1 MSKRYPGGVIS
12 KTAANTSLSGA
23 GGLWSVTQA
32 AQKAKIDEWPIGG
45 VSNPIVNSL
54 RFRRSS
60 SSNLTRTL
68 VSPTDGK
75 KFTLS
80 FWFKPCN
87 FTKSDSVSF
96 IALLSTPTHNTDK
109 TFLSFARY
117 NDDNDN
123 FNIVFQQHNG
133 DSASR
138 FSLKTSQSFRD
149 PSAWYHLVIN
159 YDSTQATSSNRIK
172 MYVNGSQITAFAG
185 SSYPA
190 ENHICGWQTN
200 GKVMTM
206 GYAEFSEYFDG
217 YITESNFIDGQ
228 ALTPSSFGQTN
239 PITGVWESIKYT
251 GTYGTNGF
259 YLPFRAPSNMGRD
272 ESGNN
277 NNWTLSGF
285 NTSVANTTYD
295 IVSDVP
301 TQWTPR
307 ASSTDIGGIVR
318 GNYCTWNP
326 LARKQNFNVT
336 NGNLTISKSSNGWDT
351 ILGSMG
357 VTSGKH
363 YWEMKCGTSGDYY
376 SMFFGI
382 ASSVINYNTDN
393 LQDSSTERAKGFL
406 VFCDDGQSLLDNN
419 GRTSYSSNLVAND
432 VLAIALDMDNKTC
445 QFYKNNTA
453 LGSISI
459 ASSPLASAIVVPIF
473 IPFYTGATWFFNWGQ
488 QPFIYTPPAGYKSL
502 CTTNL
507 PEPTIKQGSQNFNAT
522 IYSGDNS
529 NNRVITTGG
538 GSDFVWIKRR
548 DTTTSHILFDAV
560 RGAGKTLYSHLQSG
574 EVDNGGYYVQ
584 QFGTTGFTLGIGG
597 DAADNITG
605 GTYVAWSWNAGGTT
619 VTNTSG
625 TISSQVRANPTAG
638 FSVLTYTGNG
648 TTGATV
654 GHGLGVAPSM
664 MIVKKRSETPSVEP
678 WPVYHSALGA
688 TKGTYL
694 NATSTPFTLSIYW
707 NDTPP
712 TSNVFTIGSWDGI
725 NTSSQPYVA
734 YCWSEVAGYSKFG
747 SYTGNGSTD
756 GAFVFTG
763 FRPRWVLIRRTNNS
777 ENWAIIDASRDS
789 FNLSNKFLR
798 PDENTAETSDGSV
811 NMDLLSNGFKLR
823 STDTK
828 SNASGSTYIYAAF
841 AEHPFKN
848 ALAR

>member
-1 MSKRYPGGVIS
+1 
-12 KTAANTSLSGA
+12 
-23 GGLWSVTQA
+23 
-32 AQKAKIDEWPIGG
+32 
-45 VSNPIVNSL
+45 
-54 RFRRSS
+54 
-60 SSNLTRTL
+60 
-68 VSPTDGK
+68 
-75 KFTLS
+75 
-80 FWFKPCN
+80 
-87 FTKSDSVSF
+87 
-96 IALLSTPTHNTDK
+96 
-109 TFLSFARY
+109 
-117 NDDNDN
+117 
-123 FNIVFQQHNG
+123 
-133 DSASR
+133 
-138 FSLKTSQSFRD
+138 
-149 PSAWYHLVIN
+149 
-159 YDSTQATSSNRIK
+159 
-172 MYVNGSQITAFAG
+172 
-185 SSYPA
+185 
-190 ENHICGWQTN
+190 
-200 GKVMTM
+200 
-206 GYAEFSEYFDG
+206 
-217 YITESNFIDGQ
+217 
-228 ALTPSSFGQTN
+228 
-239 PITGVWESIKYT
+239 
-251 GTYGTNGF
+251 
-259 YLPFRAPSNMGRD
+259 
-272 ESGNN
+272 
-277 NNWTLSGF
+277 
-285 NTSVANTTYD
+285 
-295 IVSDVP
+295 
-301 TQWTPR
+301 
-307 ASSTDIGGIVR
+307 
-318 GNYCTWNP
+318 
-326 LARKQNFNVT
+326 
-336 NGNLTISKSSNGWDT
+336 
-351 ILGSMG
+351 
-357 VTSGKH
+357 
-363 YWEMKCGTSGDYY
+363 
-376 SMFFGI
+376 
-382 ASSVINYNTDN
+382 
-393 LQDSSTERAKGFL
+393 
-406 VFCDDGQSLLDNN
+406 
-419 GRTSYSSNLVAND
+419 
-432 VLAIALDMDNKTC
+432 
-445 QFYKNNTA
+445 
-453 LGSISI
+453 
-459 ASSPLASAIVVPIF
+459 
-473 IPFYTGATWFFNWGQ
+473 
-488 QPFIYTPPAGYKSL
+488 
-502 CTTNL
+502 L

-734 YCWSEVAGYSKFG
+734 YCWSEVAGYSKFR

-789 FNLSNKFLR
+789 FNLSNNFLR

-848 ALAR
+848 SLAR